1 MFLKFIFASYFQ
13 WKKTDLQIVTSR
25 NVIKT
30 KCKYNEQAELAK
42 QVVRRSDLDMSQP
55 PNAN

>member
-1 MFLKFIFASYFQ
+1 ME
-13 WKKTDLQIVTSR
+13 KTDLQIVTSR